1 MRVRAGDEV
10 SVDLRLGESNTRDD
24 HDLVDAW
31 FRGRVP
37 ESINYLWSYAEQQG
51 VADCLEVVMGSDFR
65 RANHYNSDNAKDHRP
80 IGSYIVMEK
89 NQP

>member
-1 MRVRAGDEV
+1 M
-10 SVDLRLGESNTRDD
+10 
-24 HDLVDAW
+24 
-31 FRGRVP
+31 
-37 ESINYLWSYAEQQG
+37 
-51 VADCLEVVMGSDFR
+51 ADCLEVVMGSDFR